1 MALCAKGGNI
11 MKKRGLLMLL
21 LGLALFVP
29 GCGFDDSEDST
40 VVVIEATPTPEP
52 TPTPAVTP
60 TPAATPTP
68 VPVISQT
75 ASGVNIEKREGTYYA
90 TADLNLRADC
100 STESELVGSVT
111 AGTAL
116 ESTGVSDTG
125 WIEVVYNGQT
135 CYVSGDY
142 VSETNPA
149 GDTQAAD
156 ASAAQ

>member
-1 MALCAKGGNI
+1 
-11 MKKRGLLMLL
+11 MKKYGLLMLL
-21 LGLALFVP
+21 LGFALAVP

-68 VPVISQT
+68 VPVIEQT

-100 STESELVGSVT
+100 SADAELVGSVP
-111 AGTAL
+111 AGTEL
-116 ESTGVSDTG
+116 QSTGVSDTG
-125 WIEVVYNGQT
+125 WVEVVYNGQT

-142 VSETNPA
+142 VSTTNPA
-149 GDTQAAD
+149 GTAQAAD
-156 ASAAQ
+156 GTAEGVAAQ